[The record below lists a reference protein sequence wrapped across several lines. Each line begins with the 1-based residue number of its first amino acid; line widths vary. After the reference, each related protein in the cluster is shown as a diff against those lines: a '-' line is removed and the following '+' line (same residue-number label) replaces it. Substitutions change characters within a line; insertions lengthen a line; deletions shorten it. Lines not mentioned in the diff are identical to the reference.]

1 MGCICSKETQPDTY
15 VEDYHEEKEGSK
27 KLYVSPEVDNVA
39 AETDTTPQQPNR
51 NPRSDDEENKLAS
64 VVVETPKNT
73 PPQLQR
79 GLSLEALTRGG
90 QGQQMRF
97 SRIMSVTGGE
107 RGVQV
112 VVGWPNWLVSVA
124 GEAISGWIPSKADS
138 YEKLEKG
145 LYFVHRNFRV
155 FLCMITLKLVSYMLA
170 ILVMIIQIG
179 RGSYSSVYKARDVE
193 TNKIVA
199 LKKIR
204 FTNLDPESIP
214 FMAKENCR

>member
-15 VEDYHEEKEGSK
+15 VKDYHEEKEGSK

-39 AETDTTPQQPNR
+39 TETDVTPQQPNR
-51 NPRSDDEENKLAS
+51 NRRSDDEENKLAS
-64 VVVETPKNT
+64 VVVERPKNT

-79 GLSLEALTRGG
+79 GMSLEALARGG

-112 VVGWPNWLVSVA
+112 VAGWPNWLVSVA

-138 YEKLEKG
+138 YEKLEK
-145 LYFVHRNFRV
+145 
-155 FLCMITLKLVSYMLA
+155 
-170 ILVMIIQIG
+170 IG

-204 FTNLDPESIP
+204 FTNLDPESIR